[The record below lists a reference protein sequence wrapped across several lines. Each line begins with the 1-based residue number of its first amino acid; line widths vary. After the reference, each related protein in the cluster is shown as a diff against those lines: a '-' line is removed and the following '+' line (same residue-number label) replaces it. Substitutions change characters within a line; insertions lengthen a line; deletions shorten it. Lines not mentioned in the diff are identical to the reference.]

1 MLVVCAQHITQNLS
15 DLVTFSFTLI
25 FLQSSESREIS
36 PPKKLVTSWGVN
48 REGDI
53 SELYTQSF
61 VGDWISGLTSYS
73 SDAEMDGNWFLNDYE
88 ILQMD

>member
-1 MLVVCAQHITQNLS
+1 MNYHYEIHVSVIITTQVHFWFFVRVMVIRAQHITHHLS

-36 PPKKLVTSWGVN
+36 PLKKLVTSWGVN

-53 SELYTQSF
+53 S
-61 VGDWISGLTSYS
+61 
-73 SDAEMDGNWFLNDYE
+73 
-88 ILQMD
+88 